1 MAEDKSKTI
10 PVMVALRC
18 RPLIKKE
25 LEEGCQSC
33 LHTISG
39 EPQVVLGKDRAF
51 TYDFAFGPSDPQVDV
66 YNMSCRK
73 LIKSIFKGYN
83 ATILAYGQTGSGKT
97 FTMGGYE
104 ASLEGDEDA
113 MGVIPRILR
122 EVFQTIEHK
131 TDSTFSVK
139 VSYME
144 IYKEDVLDLLCSPSE
159 RSPLSIREEGNGGI
173 KIQGTREV
181 SVTGFDETMKLLCQG
196 ATGRTTGATAMN
208 NTSSRSHAIFT
219 LHIDQKNDIG
229 DCISVKFHMVDLAG
243 SERTKR
249 TMAEGERL
257 KEGININKG
266 LLALGNV
273 ISALG
278 EEGDHKRKHIPYR
291 DSKLTRI
298 LQDSLG
304 GNSHTL
310 MIACVSPADSNIE
323 ETLNT
328 LRYADRA
335 RKIKN
340 KPIINRDPQTAE
352 IMRLKT
358 LVQELQS
365 QLHGGIPSALMK
377 HENVDIMSS
386 TSTLNST
393 SSTMTGGIGTGFFP
407 PFTSSNDAENQ
418 KMQERIKELE
428 KENYELTKQLQST
441 VAQTRRTLEQIV
453 DLQDSNDRLKMRIN
467 QVKDFVGI
475 DLELLSSSIDVES
488 HPEAKAELEKLHK
501 LTGSINTVAAAQ
513 NDEDEA
519 MMSEEEDTEE
529 NEKDNDEEASD
540 DVMPTPRSCVETK
553 KHTIRQA
560 ELQRELGEINRILS
574 TKQALAEKIQ
584 AAEDQMEAMKSKY
597 ETMLSE
603 FKAKTSQ
610 LEKEKEQLTSNLM
623 DAKSKANASKV
634 AEQRRQRLKELEQ
647 QMLQLKKKMAEQ
659 SKIVKM
665 KESTDKQ
672 MGKLGGEILLLK
684 QQRVKLMKQM
694 KEEVSNFQKWKK
706 EKEKQVTQLQLK
718 ERRREVEMTK
728 MKKQFE
734 QQQAVQKRR
743 TAEAMAANKRLL
755 DALSKHKEVEAE
767 RSNKLEKYNS
777 SSIGNRVRQW
787 LSRELEVKVSMI
799 EAQYHLDQLME
810 DRKGLTQHLNELR
823 TELEQGPLTEKFSWL
838 GENGDEDDINQ
849 EEKAIKKL
857 ITTTEINIEV
867 INAQIQ
873 ELQQKIVDADQE
885 SKGTST
891 WQSLHTMNEAKC
903 ALKFLLDQ
911 AINARSE
918 SLKVQGELR
927 STQDNDREEADELKK
942 LKAKASQDKAKFER
956 EMDKLKQKH
965 EEQIV
970 ALLRSN
976 EDNCST
982 PVKRSDPIQKD
993 ILRTVESKLKRAETL
1008 QQKLC
1013 DKEKECAE
1021 LKERLLLYNDQQI
1034 RHFPDL
1040 LEGPKKEEMVEESN
1054 TINSTFL
1061 ITSEADVTS
1070 SSKQL
1075 NTTFDK
1081 SSEDT
1086 SKDDNKSNEENKS
1099 SKGRP
1104 RRKVKKEQSSIIKEN
1119 NMLSDVMSDENA
1131 DQTISPASLKRRS
1144 GEDPDQDIA
1153 KERKSKR
1160 KRTLLA
1166 IKGVDGSSSF
1176 FPGLDMV

>member
-1 MAEDKSKTI
+1 MTDDKSKTI

-25 LEEGCQSC
+25 LDEGCQSC

-51 TYDFAFGPSDPQVDV
+51 TYDFAFGPTDPQVDV
-66 YNMSCRK
+66 YNLSCRK

-122 EVFQTIEHK
+122 EVFEIIEQK
-131 TDSTFSVK
+131 TDSTFAVK

-144 IYKEDVLDLLCSPSE
+144 IYKEDVLDLLCPQSE
-159 RSPLSIREEGNGGI
+159 RCPLSIREEGNGGI
-173 KIQGTREV
+173 KIQGTREI
-181 SVTGFDETMKLLCQG
+181 SVTGFDETMKLLNHG
-196 ATGRTTGATAMN
+196 ASGRTTGATAMN

-278 EEGDHKRKHIPYR
+278 EESDHKRKHIPYR

-358 LVQELQS
+358 LVQQLQS
-365 QLHGGIPSALMK
+365 QLHGGLPSALIK
-377 HENVDIMSS
+377 PENMDTMSS

-393 SSTMTGGIGTGFFP
+393 TSTVTSGIGTGFFP
-407 PFTSSNDAENQ
+407 AYTPSNDADNL
-418 KMQERIKELE
+418 KLQERIKELE

-441 VAQTRRTLEQIV
+441 VAQTRLTLEQNI
-453 DLQDSNDRLKMRIN
+453 DLQDSNDRLKMKIN

-475 DLELLSSSIDVES
+475 DLELLSSSIDMES

-501 LTGSINTVAAAQ
+501 LTGSIKTVAEVE
-513 NDEDEA
+513 NDEEDA
-519 MMSEEEDTEE
+519 ALSEEEDTDE
-529 NEKDNDEEASD
+529 NEKENNDEEASD

-553 KHTIRQA
+553 KHTFRQA

-597 ETMLSE
+597 ETILSE

-610 LEKEKEQLTSNLM
+610 LEKEKEQLTSNLV
-623 DAKSKANASKV
+623 DAKTKANASKV

-647 QMLQLKKKMAEQ
+647 QMTQLKKKMAEQ

-672 MGKLGGEILLLK
+672 MGKLGSEILVLK

-694 KEEVSNFQKWKK
+694 KEDVSNFQKWKK

-755 DALSKHKEVEAE
+755 DALAKHKEVETE

-810 DRKGLTQHLNELR
+810 DRKQLTQHLNELR

-849 EEKAIKKL
+849 EEKGIKKH
-857 ITTTEINIEV
+857 ITTTEINIEL

-911 AINARSE
+911 AINARAE
-918 SLKVQGELR
+918 SFKVQGELR

-942 LKAKASQDKAKFER
+942 LKAKASQDKAKYER
-956 EMDKLKQKH
+956 EVDKLKQKH

-970 ALLRSN
+970 ALLRNN
-976 EDNCST
+976 EDNNYCST
-982 PVKRSDPIQKD
+982 PVKKSCPIQKD
-993 ILRTVESKLKRAETL
+993 ILRTVESKLKRTEGL
-1008 QQKLC
+1008 QQRLAE
-1013 DKEKECAE
+1013 KEKECEE

-1034 RHFPDL
+1034 KHFPDL
-1040 LEGPKKEEMVEESN
+1040 LEGPKKEEMVCVEESS

-1061 ITSEADVTS
+1061 ITSEEADAS
-1070 SSKQL
+1070 SGSKQL
-1075 NTTFDK
+1075 NATFDK
-1081 SSEDT
+1081 STGDVSAE
-1086 SKDDNKSNEENKS
+1086 DNKSNEENRS

-1104 RRKVKKEQSSIIKEN
+1104 RRKAKKELTSVIKEN
-1119 NMLSDVMSDENA
+1119 SLLSGAISDENG
-1131 DQTISPASLKRRS
+1131 DTTISPISLKRRS
-1144 GEDPDQDIA
+1144 GEDPLP
-1153 KERKSKR
+1153 ERRSKR

-1166 IKGVDGSSSF
+1166 IKTADGSF
-1176 FPGLDMV
+1176 FPGLDMD

>member
-1 MAEDKSKTI
+1 MVEEKPSSKTI

-25 LEEGCQSC
+25 LDEGCQSC
-33 LHTISG
+33 LYTVSG

-66 YNMSCRK
+66 YSLSCRK

-122 EVFQTIEHK
+122 EVFQTIEEK
-131 TDSTFSVK
+131 KESKFSVK
-139 VSYME
+139 VSYLE
-144 IYKEDVLDLLCSPSE
+144 IYKEDLLDLLCPQSD
-159 RSPLSIREEGNGGI
+159 RAPLSVREEGNGGI
-173 KIQGTREV
+173 KIHGSREV
-181 SVTGFDETMKLLCQG
+181 SVTGFDETMKLLSQG
-196 ATGRTTGATAMN
+196 ASGRTTGATAMN

-219 LHIDQKNDIG
+219 LHIDQKNAIG
-229 DCISVKFHMVDLAG
+229 DTISVKFHMVDLAG

-278 EEGDHKRKHIPYR
+278 EEGDNKRKHIPYR

-340 KPIINRDPQTAE
+340 KPIINRDPKTAE
-352 IMRLKT
+352 IMRLRT
-358 LVQELQS
+358 LVQELQG
-365 QLHGGIPSALMK
+365 QLQGGIPPAFIK
-377 HENVDIMSS
+377 NEIMDTMTS

-393 SSTMTGGIGTGFFP
+393 TSTVTEGFFP
-407 PFTSSNDAENQ
+407 PYTSGNNAENQ
-418 KMQERIKELE
+418 NLKQRVKELE

-441 VAQTRRTLEQIV
+441 VAQTSRTLEQMV
-453 DLQDSNDRLKMRIN
+453 HLQDSNDRLKMKIS
-467 QVKDFVGI
+467 QVKNFVGI

-501 LTGSINTVAAAQ
+501 LTGTIKAAPEEEC
-513 NDEDEA
+513 DDEA
-519 MMSEEEDTEE
+519 EISEEEDDE
-529 NEKDNDEEASD
+529 NEKDNNDEEGTD
-540 DVMPTPRSCVETK
+540 EVMATPRSCNETK

-597 ETMLSE
+597 ESMLSE
-603 FKAKTSQ
+603 FKLKTSQ

-647 QMLQLKKKMAEQ
+647 QMTVLKKKMAEQ

-665 KESTDKQ
+665 KESADKQ
-672 MGKLGGEILLLK
+672 MGKLGNEILLLK

-706 EKEKQVTQLQLK
+706 EKEKQVTQLQQK
-718 ERRREVEMTK
+718 ERKREVEMTK

-755 DALSKHKEVEAE
+755 DALAKHKEVEAE
-767 RSNKLEKYNS
+767 RSSKLEKYNS

-787 LSRELEVKVSMI
+787 LSRELEVKVSMM
-799 EAQYHLDQLME
+799 EAQYHLDQLMDE
-810 DRKGLTQHLNELR
+810 RKRLTQHLKELR
-823 TELEQGPLTEKFSWL
+823 TELESGPLTEKFSWL

-849 EEKAIKKL
+849 EEKAITKH
-857 ITTTEINIEV
+857 ITATEISIEV

-911 AINARSE
+911 AINARAE

-927 STQDNDREEADELKK
+927 NTQDNDREEAEELKK
-942 LKAKASQDKAKFER
+942 LKAKASQDKAKYER
-956 EMDKLKQKH
+956 EVDKLKQKH

-976 EDNCST
+976 EDNYST
-982 PVKRSDPIQKD
+982 PVKKSHLVQKD
-993 ILRTVESKLKRAETL
+993 ILRTVESKLKRSEAL
-1008 QQKLC
+1008 QKQLS
-1013 DKEKECAE
+1013 EKEREIAE
-1021 LKERLLLYNDQQI
+1021 MKERLVIYNDKQI
-1034 RHFPDL
+1034 KHFPDIDVM
-1040 LEGPKKEEMVEESN
+1040 KKEESGQELN
-1054 TINSTFL
+1054 AGDSTFVL
-1061 ITSEADVTS
+1061 SETDEMSAMKV
-1070 SSKQL
+1070 L
-1075 NTTFDK
+1075 NTTFNK
-1081 SSEDT
+1081 STTDDAEEDQ
-1086 SKDDNKSNEENKS
+1086 NKSNEENKS
-1099 SKGRP
+1099 LSGRP
-1104 RRKVKKEQSSIIKEN
+1104 RRKAKKDLTFTGKDNTSSETTGEEN
-1119 NMLSDVMSDENA
+1119 ISLTLSPRSM
-1131 DQTISPASLKRRS
+1131 KRRS
-1144 GEDPDQDIA
+1144 RDDPDEDS
-1153 KERKSKR
+1153 KGCKGKR

-1166 IKGVDGSSSF
+1166 LERADGTSY
-1176 FPGLDMV
+1176 FPEFEIN

>member
-1 MAEDKSKTI
+1 
-10 PVMVALRC
+10 MVALRC

-33 LHTISG
+33 LNTISG

-66 YNMSCRK
+66 YNLSCRK
-73 LIKSIFKGYN
+73 LITSIFKGYN

-122 EVFQTIEHK
+122 EVFQTIEEK
-131 TDSTFSVK
+131 TDAKFSVK

-144 IYKEDVLDLLCSPSE
+144 IYKEDLLDLLCSPSE

-173 KIQGTREV
+173 KIHGSREV
-181 SVTGFDETMKLLCQG
+181 TVTGFDETMKLLSQG
-196 ATGRTTGATAMN
+196 ASGRTTGATAMN

-219 LHIDQKNDIG
+219 LHIDQKNAIG
-229 DCISVKFHMVDLAG
+229 DSISVKFHMVDLAG

-340 KPIINRDPQTAE
+340 KPIINRDPKIAE
-352 IMRLKT
+352 IMRLRT
-358 LVQELQS
+358 LVQELQG
-365 QLHGGIPSALMK
+365 QIHGGMPPAFIK
-377 HENVDIMSS
+377 TEIMETMTS

-393 SSTMTGGIGTGFFP
+393 STVTGGFFP
-407 PFTSSNDAENQ
+407 PFSTPNADAENP
-418 KMQERIKELE
+418 KLTERIKELE

-441 VAQTRRTLEQIV
+441 VAQTRRTLEQMV
-453 DLQDSNDRLKMRIN
+453 HLQDSNDRLKLRIN

-475 DLELLSSSIDVES
+475 DLDLLSSSIDVES
-488 HPEAKAELEKLHK
+488 HPQAKAELEKLHK
-501 LTGSINTVAAAQ
+501 LTGSIKSASETE
-513 NDEDEA
+513 NDEDDAE
-519 MMSEEEDTEE
+519 MSEEEDTDEKE
-529 NEKDNDEEASD
+529 NTDEEATD
-540 DVMPTPRSCVETK
+540 EVMPTPRSCHETK

-574 TKQALAEKIQ
+574 TKQALAEQIQ

-603 FKAKTSQ
+603 FKVKTSQ
-610 LEKEKEQLTSNLM
+610 LEKEKEQLTCNLM

-672 MGKLGGEILLLK
+672 MGKLGNEILLLK

-694 KEEVSNFQKWKK
+694 KEDVSNFQKWKK
-706 EKEKQVTQLQLK
+706 EKEKQVTQLQQK
-718 ERRREVEMTK
+718 ERKREVEMTK
-728 MKKQFE
+728 MKKQYE

-755 DALSKHKEVEAE
+755 EALAKHKEVEAD
-767 RSNKLEKYNS
+767 RSSKLEKYNS

-810 DRKGLTQHLNELR
+810 DRKRLTQHLNELR
-823 TELEQGPLTEKFSWL
+823 TELERGPLTEKFSWL

-849 EEKAIKKL
+849 EEKAINKH
-857 ITTTEINIEV
+857 ITSTEINIEV
-867 INAQIQ
+867 MSQCFMFLWSKTRLYAI
-873 ELQQKIVDADQE
+873 DACE

-911 AINARSE
+911 AINARAE

-927 STQDNDREEADELKK
+927 NTQYSDREEAEELKK
-942 LKAKASQDKAKFER
+942 LKAKASQEKAKYER
-956 EMDKLKQKH
+956 EVDKLKQKH

-976 EDNCST
+976 DDDYST
-982 PVKRSDPIQKD
+982 PVKKSHPIQKD
-993 ILRTVESKLKRAETL
+993 ILRTVESKLKRSESL
-1008 QQKLC
+1008 QQKLS
-1013 DKEKECAE
+1013 DKEKECE
-1021 LKERLLLYNDQQI
+1021 RLKERLVLFNDPQI
-1034 RHFPDL
+1034 KHFPDY
-1040 LEGPKKEEMVEESN
+1040 LECVKKEESIEELP
-1054 TINSTFL
+1054 TANSTFL
-1061 ITSEADVTS
+1061 ILPETDAS
-1070 SSKQL
+1070 SGSQAL

-1081 SSEDT
+1081 TTSDT
-1086 SKDDNKSNEENKS
+1086 SINENKS
-1099 SKGRP
+1099 SKENKSTKGRLT
-1104 RRKVKKEQSSIIKEN
+1104 RKVTKKDRTLSSD
-1119 NMLSDVMSDENA
+1119 LSAEEKVDM
-1131 DQTISPASLKRRS
+1131 TLSPTSLKRRS
-1144 GEDPDQDIA
+1144 GEDPDAD
-1153 KERKSKR
+1153 KGRSKR
-1160 KRTLLA
+1160 KRTLMPLRNE
-1166 IKGVDGSSSF
+1166 DGKLY
-1176 FPGLDMV
+1176 FPGMHVGT